1 MFPSV
6 CLLLL
11 FIVCFVMWE
20 FCIFFFFVV
29 RFISI
34 SFYGFCVIAIK
45 AFPPRLSKVFP
56 WFLIVFL

>member
-20 FCIFFFFVV
+20 FCIFFFVV